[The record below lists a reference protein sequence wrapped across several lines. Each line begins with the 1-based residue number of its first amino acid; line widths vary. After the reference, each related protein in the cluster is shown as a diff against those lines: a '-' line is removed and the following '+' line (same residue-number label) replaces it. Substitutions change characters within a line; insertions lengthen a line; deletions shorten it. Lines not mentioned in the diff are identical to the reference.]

1 MQVEGFVLFSQCIWR
16 WVVWKWNPFSLFW
29 KVYIWR
35 TDCIRMLPQDRGMTK
50 KTRVYP
56 IDFSTPDFC
65 LIYGYQSVG
74 IIYERF
80 EFVKAQNNKRQG
92 FVQKVLF
99 SLQNP
104 RYRLYS
110 FWKAW
115 TWTKKFRGR
124 FRRTHPCY
132 QKSQNRIS
140 WMWPFSEI
148 VGRRRN
154 NH

>member
-1 MQVEGFVLFSQCIWR
+1 
-16 WVVWKWNPFSLFW
+16 
-29 KVYIWR
+29 
-35 TDCIRMLPQDRGMTK
+35 MLLQDRGMTK

-65 LIYGYQSVG
+65 LIYGYRSVG

-92 FVQKVLF
+92 FVQRVLF
-99 SLQNP
+99 SLRIP
-104 RYRLYS
+104 GIDYTPSER
-110 FWKAW
+110 
-115 TWTKKFRGR
+115 RGLELR
-124 FRRTHPCY
+124 NSEEDSEEPIHAIRNL
-132 QKSQNRIS
+132 KNRIS

-154 NH
+154 HH